1 MFGIE
6 IFRVEIEF
14 HMLILCCS
22 NVSVVKTR
30 DGFSLWDKLGFFALL
45 RMTIRCKND
54 NKAY

>member
-45 RMTIRCKND
+45 RMTIMWKND